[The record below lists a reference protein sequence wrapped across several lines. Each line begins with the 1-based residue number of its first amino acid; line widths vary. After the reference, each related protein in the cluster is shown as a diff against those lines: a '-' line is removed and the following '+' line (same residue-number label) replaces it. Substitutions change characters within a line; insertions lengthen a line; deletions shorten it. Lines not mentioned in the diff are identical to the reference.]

1 MEIRVEASDYF
12 GFMNDETTI
21 KLDDEK
27 LLFFDSSRGEIVH
40 VKGDHCLVYS
50 PKQIHFSHDFI

>member
-1 MEIRVEASDYF
+1 MEIRVESSDYF
-12 GFMNDETTI
+12 GFMNDDTTI

-27 LLFFDSSRGEIVH
+27 LLFFDSARGEIVH

-50 PKQIHFSHDFI
+50 F